1 MVTIIAKHRVR
12 NYDQWRPTFDQ
23 FQSKRNEHGVTNGR
37 VYRNADDA
45 NDLVLLFDA
54 TDEARARQYYASD
67 DLRNGMETAGVDLS
81 TFSWTVVPD

>member
-37 VYRNADDA
+37 VYRTPMIRMIWYSCLTPLTKRGRASITPQMTS
-45 NDLVLLFDA
+45 A
-54 TDEARARQYYASD
+54 TVWNRR
-67 DLRNGMETAGVDLS
+67 VWICPLS
-81 TFSWTVVPD
+81 PGK